1 MKNKKLFITRLKSGD
16 SLAYEQLMD
25 SFYHKLCTYALTLTN
40 DFTKAED
47 IVQNVFVKVWI
58 LRKNLKT
65 NLDLKPYLYRSV
77 YNEFIDEYRKNRKA
91 IYLEKKHIE
100 AVDLVV
106 ENEKLNIDEMM
117 KIVNKEID
125 NLPPKC
131 KNIFILNKKE
141 GLSHDEIS
149 EYLNISVKTI
159 EGHMTRAFKIL
170 NEKLSGKLNKVLFL
184 LFSFKDKINK
194 SLG

>member
-1 MKNKKLFITRLKSGD
+1 MKKKKFLIARLKSGD

-25 SFYHKLCTYALTLTN
+25 SFYHKLCAYALTLTN
-40 DFTKAED
+40 DFTRAED
-47 IVQNVFVKVWI
+47 IVQNVFVKVWV
-58 LRKNLKT
+58 LRKNLNI

-77 YNEFIDEYRKNRKA
+77 YNEFIDEYRKNRKI

-131 KNIFILNKKE
+131 KNIFVLNKKE

-149 EYLNISVKTI
+149 EHLNISVKTI

-170 NEKLSGKLNKVLFL
+170 NIKLSGKINKVLFL
-184 LFSFKDKINK
+184 LF
-194 SLG
+194 G

>member
-1 MKNKKLFITRLKSGD
+1 MERKRLLIARLKSGD
-16 SLAYEQLMD
+16 SLAYEELMD

-40 DFTKAED
+40 DYAKSED

-58 LRKNLKT
+58 LRKSLKT
-65 NLDLKPYLYRSV
+65 NLNLKPYLYRSV
-77 YNEFIDEYRKNRKA
+77 YNEFIDEFRKNSKA

-106 ENEKLNIDEMM
+106 ENEKLNIDEIM
-117 KIVNKEID
+117 KIVDKEID
-125 NLPPKC
+125 KLPPKC
-131 KNIFILNKKE
+131 RKIFILNKRE

-149 EYLNISVKTI
+149 EHLNISVKTI

-170 NEKLSGKLNKVLFL
+170 NKKISGKLNKILFL
-184 LFSFKDKINK
+184 LFGFKGKAMNH
-194 SLG
+194 